1 MNPGQRMA
9 QRKRTHIRLA
19 DEQAAA
25 SRSNDFDLVSLVRP
39 ALPETRVN
47 QRVLL
52 TDFFGAPVSAP
63 FFINAMTG
71 GTNEATAIN
80 GALCRVARK
89 TGIAMAFGSADI
101 VSKDFSR
108 LDGFL
113 QARAE
118 NPDGPVL
125 VNVNPT
131 TPVES
136 VRLLVDRLK
145 PVALQIHV
153 NAVQEAVMPEGDRDF
168 RWMDGIKRLRQA
180 MPVPVVVK
188 EVGFGFDVAS
198 IGMLA
203 QAGVDA
209 VDVSGKGGTDFATIE
224 NARSLAAGGADFSY
238 LQGIGASTVQSLLNA
253 RLVAQLM
260 RGRGSTSRMAH
271 GADEQEATMPIVIA
285 SGGVRNPL
293 DVLKCLAMGA
303 RWVGVS
309 GRFLHIL
316 LSDGEEALER
326 AIESWKS
333 QLAMLL
339 ALYGAK
345 RLPAAARIDWT
356 LEPRLESY
364 LRQMRALCGLE

>member
-1 MNPGQRMA
+1 MNPGQRMV
-9 QRKRTHIRLA
+9 QRKRSHIRLA
-19 DEQAAA
+19 DEQAAVLQ
-25 SRSNDFDLVSLVRP
+25 SNDFDLVSLVRP
-39 ALPETRVN
+39 ALPETRVD
-47 QRVLL
+47 QRILL
-52 TDFFGAPVSAP
+52 TDLFGVPVSAP

-71 GTNEATAIN
+71 GTNEATDIN

-89 TGIAMAFGSADI
+89 TGIAMAFGSANI

-118 NPDGPVL
+118 NPDGPIL

-136 VRLLVDRLK
+136 VRLLIDRLK

-168 RWMDGIKRLRQA
+168 RWIDDIERLHHA
-180 MPVPVVVK
+180 VSVPVVVK

-203 QAGVDA
+203 QVGVNA
-209 VDVSGKGGTDFATIE
+209 VDVSGKGGTNFAVIE
-224 NARSLAAGGADFSY
+224 NARSLAAGGSDFSY

-253 RLVAQLM
+253 RIVAQLIN
-260 RGRGSTSRMAH
+260 GHGSTSHIAH
-271 GADEQEATMPIVIA
+271 GVNEQEGTMPIVIA

-309 GRFLHIL
+309 GRFLHVL

-326 AIESWKS
+326 LIESWKS
-333 QLAMLL
+333 QLAVLL

-345 RLPAAARIDWT
+345 RLAAADRIDWT

-364 LRQMRALCGLE
+364 LLQMRALCGLE